1 MFEEMF
7 RLLVCHFA
15 TLNHEYSSIDQDFVT
30 FSFYDDTI
38 LFRDYIETDL
48 CLWFLSD
55 VYIFGSVCLPSA
67 SVVT

>member
-1 MFEEMF
+1 MILMFEEMF

-48 CLWFLSD
+48 CL
-55 VYIFGSVCLPSA
+55 
-67 SVVT
+67 